1 MTLNLK
7 TVNEVL
13 ADRHAPLSLTKR
25 ALLLAVVS
33 KDPPKLTKPRTLFA

>member
-1 MTLNLK
+1 MLNAKAL
-7 TVNEVL
+7 NEVL

-33 KDPPKLTKPRTLFA
+33 KDPPKLPKPRVRFS